1 MSYETVTTAI
11 LFVVLLLLLRGVEK
25 RHSKLLM
32 DSRERLNALEKEV
45 RIHKNFIERL
55 IEDREI
61 PIVWV
66 RRE

>member
-1 MSYETVTTAI
+1 MSYETVI
-11 LFVVLLLLLRGVEK
+11 LFVVLLLVLRNVDK
-25 RHSKLLM
+25 RHSKMLM
-32 DSRERLNALEKEV
+32 ESYERLNALEKGV

>member
-1 MSYETVTTAI
+1 MLMESY
-11 LFVVLLLLLRGVEK
+11 
-25 RHSKLLM
+25 
-32 DSRERLNALEKEV
+32 ERLNALEKEV

>member
-1 MSYETVTTAI
+1 MSYETVI
-11 LFVVLLLLLRGVEK
+11 LFVVLLLVLRNVDK
-25 RHSKLLM
+25 RHSKMLM
-32 DSRERLNALEKEV
+32 ESYERLNALEKEV